1 MKGVNIVSKSKYV
14 RAGGLNTGMLVVPF
28 KYRQGDIYSDSTIG
42 PYISVKYEFI
52 ETLISAGISQI
63 SFSEVGSDKIDTKTG
78 FTIAGGINFE
88 VSKDWDIALITGIDH
103 MSGAQGE
110 SWEHQDCV
118 WYSLAIGFNF
128 TR

>member
-28 KYRQGDIYSDSTIG
+28 KYRQGDIYRSFSIKRRAK
-42 PYISVKYEFI
+42 KYEFI